1 MIQKNTDRSV
11 EPGLRPV
18 YTKHI
23 SIEII
28 MLMLC

>member
-11 EPGLRPV
+11 EPGLRLV
-18 YTKHI
+18 STKHI